1 MTFDTFADFLFK
13 HNVLFEDNVATEV
26 EILDTC
32 NVWNANMSSS
42 NYVDGQ
48 LKVGGFQFMFS
59 FASMNFSS
67 YIVAENL
74 DQSRE
79 LSTAF

>member
-1 MTFDTFADFLFK
+1 MTFDTFVDFLFK

-32 NVWNANMSSS
+32 NVWNANMT
-42 NYVDGQ
+42 YYVVDGQ
-48 LKVGGFQFMFS
+48 LKFCGFRFMFS
-59 FASMNFSS
+59 FVSMNFSS
-67 YIVAENL
+67 YIVGENL